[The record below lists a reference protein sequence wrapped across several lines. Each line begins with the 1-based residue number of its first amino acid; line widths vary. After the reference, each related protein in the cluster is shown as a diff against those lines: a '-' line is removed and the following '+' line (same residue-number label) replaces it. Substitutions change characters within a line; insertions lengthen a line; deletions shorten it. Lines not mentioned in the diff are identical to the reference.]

1 MGQPVRQASALAH
14 KGACATSQEWKLW
27 NGGCTRYVV
36 DLQEF
41 MAIIPLIVCVT
52 GFCMSL
58 LMHRASDKLGRKV
71 VSLRR
76 CLVYHFVTCL
86 FVTTSLFV
94 NNITGKPLHCRHDT
108 FRINGQRLC
117 DHAIKCHQVAAPCSG
132 ARCEV

>member
-1 MGQPVRQASALAH
+1 
-14 KGACATSQEWKLW
+14 
-27 NGGCTRYVV
+27 V

-94 NNITGKPLHCRHDT
+94 NNFTASSSPCLFVCLS
-108 FRINGQRLC
+108 LC
-117 DHAIKCHQVAAPCSG
+117 YEFVCNDVTVC
-132 ARCEV
+132 